1 MGLGDGGGGCFCHG
15 GWFIVYDP
23 FFVAM
28 DVGTQFKWFA
38 QLEGTE
44 EEKKGP
50 APRVFFLEGYIRGR
64 VRVRQSRK
72 ERKKIE

>member
-1 MGLGDGGGGCFCHG
+1 
-15 GWFIVYDP
+15 
-23 FFVAM
+23 M